1 MAKLNKFAQLYKQ
14 KVIYIYET
22 PLAMDEL
29 SNYFDPKTVWIDVTN
44 MPNVEVGYIQGVD
57 ESGNFVLKSPTSVS
71 QEENYMTPDEIY
83 YTIYYNIKLQR
94 EKYMNKIV
102 RKKAF
107 LDIDEPLRYS
117 AYNTEVDDEIKAVGQ
132 KIIDYMVNTNKK
144 IESYLKEKN
153 YTEQK
158 ITAEYLNKPFEDVI
172 KEIGL
177 NKFSI

>member
-29 SNYFDPKTVWIDVTN
+29 SNYFDPKTVWIDVTD

-107 LDIDEPLRYS
+107 VDIDEPLRYV
-117 AYNTEVDDEIKAVGQ
+117 NTDDEISAISK
-132 KIIDYMVNTNKK
+132 KILDYLTTTNKA

-177 NKFSI
+177 NEFSI

>member
-29 SNYFDPKTVWIDVTN
+29 SNYFDPKTVWVDVTD

-107 LDIDEPLRYS
+107 LDIDEPLRYV
-117 AYNTEVDDEIKAVGQ
+117 NTDDEISAISK
-132 KIIDYMVNTNKK
+132 KILDYLTTTNKA

-177 NKFSI
+177 NEFSI

>member
-29 SNYFDPKTVWIDVTN
+29 SNYFDPKTVWVDVTN

-57 ESGNFVLKSPTSVS
+57 ESGNFVLKSPMSVS

-107 LDIDEPLRYS
+107 LDINEPLRY
-117 AYNTEVDDEIKAVGQ
+117 ANTDDEISAISK
-132 KIIDYMVNTNKK
+132 KILDYLTTTNNA

-158 ITAEYLNKPFEDVI
+158 IIAEYLNKPFEEVI

-177 NKFSI
+177 NEFSI

>member
-107 LDIDEPLRYS
+107 LDINEPLRY
-117 AYNTEVDDEIKAVGQ
+117 ANTDDEISAISK
-132 KIIDYMVNTNKK
+132 KILDYLTTTNKA

-177 NKFSI
+177 NEFSI

>member
-29 SNYFDPKTVWIDVTN
+29 SNYFDPNTVWIDVTN

-107 LDIDEPLRYS
+107 LDINEPLRY
-117 AYNTEVDDEIKAVGQ
+117 ANTDDEISTISK
-132 KIIDYMVNTNKK
+132 KILDYLTTTNKA

-177 NKFSI
+177 NEFSI

>member
-1 MAKLNKFAQLYKQ
+1 MSKLNKFAQLYKQ

-29 SNYFDPKTVWIDVTN
+29 SNYFDPTTVWVDVTD

-107 LDIDEPLRYS
+107 LDIDEPLRYV
-117 AYNTEVDDEIKAVGQ
+117 NTDDEISAISK
-132 KIIDYMVNTNKK
+132 KILDYLTTTNKA

-177 NKFSI
+177 NEFSI

>member
-1 MAKLNKFAQLYKQ
+1 MSKLNKFAQLYKQ

-29 SNYFDPKTVWIDVTN
+29 SNYFDPHTVWVDVTD

-107 LDIDEPLRYS
+107 LDINEPLRY
-117 AYNTEVDDEIKAVGQ
+117 ANTDDEISAISK
-132 KIIDYMVNTNKK
+132 KILDYLTTTNKA

-177 NKFSI
+177 DEFSI

>member
-29 SNYFDPKTVWIDVTN
+29 SNYFDPTTVWVDVTD

-83 YTIYYNIKLQR
+83 YTSYYNIKLQR

-107 LDIDEPLRYS
+107 LDIDEPLRNV
-117 AYNTEVDDEIKAVGQ
+117 NTDDEISAISK
-132 KIIDYMVNTNKK
+132 KILDYLTTTNKA

-177 NKFSI
+177 NEFSI

>member
-107 LDIDEPLRYS
+107 LDINEPLRY
-117 AYNTEVDDEIKAVGQ
+117 ANTDDEISAISK
-132 KIIDYMVNTNKK
+132 KIIEYLTTTNKA

-177 NKFSI
+177 DEFSI

>member
-71 QEENYMTPDEIY
+71 QEENYMTPDALY
-83 YTIYYNIKLQR
+83 YTLYYNIKLQR
-94 EKYMNKIV
+94 EKYMNKVV

-107 LDIDEPLRYS
+107 LDIDEPLRY
-117 AYNTEVDDEIKAVGQ
+117 ANTDDEISA
-132 KIIDYMVNTNKK
+132 ISKK
-144 IESYLKEKN
+144 ILDYLTTTNTAIASYLKEKN

-158 ITAEYLNKPFEDVI
+158 IIAEYLNKPFEDVI

-177 NKFSI
+177 NEFSI

>member
-29 SNYFDPKTVWIDVTN
+29 SNYFDPHTVWVDVTD

-57 ESGNFVLKSPTSVS
+57 ESGNFVLKSPMSVS

-107 LDIDEPLRYS
+107 LDINEPLRY
-117 AYNTEVDDEIKAVGQ
+117 ANTDDEISTISK
-132 KIIDYMVNTNKK
+132 KILDYLTITNKV

-158 ITAEYLNKPFEDVI
+158 IIAEYLNKPFEDVI

-177 NKFSI
+177 NEFSI

>member
-29 SNYFDPKTVWIDVTN
+29 SNYFDPHTVWVDVTD

-57 ESGNFVLKSPTSVS
+57 ESGNFVLKSPMSVS

-107 LDIDEPLRYS
+107 LDINEPLRY
-117 AYNTEVDDEIKAVGQ
+117 ANTDDEISTISK
-132 KIIDYMVNTNKK
+132 KILDYLTITNKA

-153 YTEQK
+153 YTKQK
-158 ITAEYLNKPFEDVI
+158 IIAEYLNKPFEDVI

-177 NKFSI
+177 NEFSI

>member
-29 SNYFDPKTVWIDVTN
+29 SNYFDPKTVWVDVTD

-107 LDIDEPLRYS
+107 LDINEPLRY
-117 AYNTEVDDEIKAVGQ
+117 ANTDDEISTIRK
-132 KIIDYMVNTNKK
+132 KILDYLTTTNTA
-144 IESYLKEKN
+144 IESYIKEKN

-177 NKFSI
+177 DEFSI

>member
-29 SNYFDPKTVWIDVTN
+29 SNYFDPKTVWIDVTD

-107 LDIDEPLRYS
+107 LDINEPLRY
-117 AYNTEVDDEIKAVGQ
+117 ANTDDEISTISK
-132 KIIDYMVNTNKK
+132 KILDYLTTTNKA

-177 NKFSI
+177 NEFSI

>member
-1 MAKLNKFAQLYKQ
+1 MSKLNKFAQLYKQ

-29 SNYFDPKTVWIDVTN
+29 SNYFDPNTVWIDVAN

-57 ESGNFVLKSPTSVS
+57 ESGNFVLKSPMSVS

-107 LDIDEPLRYS
+107 LDINEPLRY
-117 AYNTEVDDEIKAVGQ
+117 ANTDDEISDISK
-132 KIIDYMVNTNKK
+132 KILDYLTTTNKA

-153 YTEQK
+153 YTKQK
-158 ITAEYLNKPFEDVI
+158 IIAEYLNKPFEDVI

-177 NKFSI
+177 NEFSI

>member
-29 SNYFDPKTVWIDVTN
+29 SNYFDPTTVWVDVTD

-57 ESGNFVLKSPTSVS
+57 ESGNFVLKSPMSVS

-107 LDIDEPLRYS
+107 LDINEPLRY
-117 AYNTEVDDEIKAVGQ
+117 ANTDDEISTISK
-132 KIIDYMVNTNKK
+132 KILDYLTTTNKA

-153 YTEQK
+153 YTKQK
-158 ITAEYLNKPFEDVI
+158 IIAEYLNKPFEDVI

-177 NKFSI
+177 NEFSI

>member
-29 SNYFDPKTVWIDVTN
+29 SNYFDPNTVWIDVTN

-102 RKKAF
+102 RKKSF
-107 LDIDEPLRYS
+107 LDINEPLRY
-117 AYNTEVDDEIKAVGQ
+117 ANTDDEISTISK
-132 KIIDYMVNTNKK
+132 KILDYLTTTNKA

-153 YTEQK
+153 YTKQK
-158 ITAEYLNKPFEDVI
+158 IIAEYLNKPFEDVI

-177 NKFSI
+177 NEFSI

>member
-29 SNYFDPKTVWIDVTN
+29 SNYFDPTTVWVDVTD

-107 LDIDEPLRYS
+107 LDIDEPLRNV
-117 AYNTEVDDEIKAVGQ
+117 NTDDEISAISK
-132 KIIDYMVNTNKK
+132 KILDYLTTTNKA

-177 NKFSI
+177 NEFSI

>member
-29 SNYFDPKTVWIDVTN
+29 SNYFDPKTVWIDVTD

-107 LDIDEPLRYS
+107 LDINEPLRY
-117 AYNTEVDDEIKAVGQ
+117 ANTDDEISAISK
-132 KIIDYMVNTNKK
+132 KILDYLTTTNKA
-144 IESYLKEKN
+144 IEAYLKEKN

-177 NKFSI
+177 NEFSI

>member
-107 LDIDEPLRYS
+107 LDINEPLRY
-117 AYNTEVDDEIKAVGQ
+117 ANTDDEISAISKKILDYLTTTDKA
-132 KIIDYMVNTNKK
+132 

-177 NKFSI
+177 DEFSI

>member
-29 SNYFDPKTVWIDVTN
+29 SNYFDPKTVWVDVTD

-107 LDIDEPLRYS
+107 LDINEPLRY
-117 AYNTEVDDEIKAVGQ
+117 ANTDDEISNISK
-132 KIIDYMVNTNKK
+132 KILDYLTTTNKA

-177 NKFSI
+177 DEFSI

>member
-29 SNYFDPKTVWIDVTN
+29 SNYFDPKTVWVDVTD

-107 LDIDEPLRYS
+107 LDIDEPLRY
-117 AYNTEVDDEIKAVGQ
+117 ANTDDEISTISK
-132 KIIDYMVNTNKK
+132 KILDYLTTTNKA

-158 ITAEYLNKPFEDVI
+158 IIAEYLNKPFEDVI

-177 NKFSI
+177 NEFSI

>member
-29 SNYFDPKTVWIDVTN
+29 SNYFDPKTVWVDVTD

-107 LDIDEPLRYS
+107 LDINEPLRY
-117 AYNTEVDDEIKAVGQ
+117 ANTDDEISAISK
-132 KIIDYMVNTNKK
+132 KIIEYLTTTNKA

-177 NKFSI
+177 DEFSI

>member
-29 SNYFDPKTVWIDVTN
+29 SNYFDPNTVWIDVTN

-107 LDIDEPLRYS
+107 LDINEPLRY
-117 AYNTEVDDEIKAVGQ
+117 ANTDDEISTISK
-132 KIIDYMVNTNKK
+132 KILDYLTTTNKA

-153 YTEQK
+153 YTKQK
-158 ITAEYLNKPFEDVI
+158 IIAEYLNKPFEDVI

-177 NKFSI
+177 NEFSI

>member
-29 SNYFDPKTVWIDVTN
+29 SNYFDPHTVWVDVTD

-107 LDIDEPLRYS
+107 LDINEPLRY
-117 AYNTEVDDEIKAVGQ
+117 ANTDDEISTISK
-132 KIIDYMVNTNKK
+132 KILDYLTTTNKA

-158 ITAEYLNKPFEDVI
+158 IIAEYLNKPFEDVI

-177 NKFSI
+177 NEFSI

>member
-29 SNYFDPKTVWIDVTN
+29 SNYFDPKTVWIDVTD

-57 ESGNFVLKSPTSVS
+57 ESGNFVLKSPMSVS

-107 LDIDEPLRYS
+107 LDINEPLRY
-117 AYNTEVDDEIKAVGQ
+117 ANTDDEISAISK
-132 KIIDYMVNTNKK
+132 KILDYLTTTNKA

-177 NKFSI
+177 NEFSI

>member
-29 SNYFDPKTVWIDVTN
+29 SNYFDPTTVWVDVTD

-107 LDIDEPLRYS
+107 LDIDEPLRY
-117 AYNTEVDDEIKAVGQ
+117 ANTDDEISAISK
-132 KIIDYMVNTNKK
+132 KILDYLTTTNKA

-153 YTEQK
+153 YTKQK

-177 NKFSI
+177 NEFSI

>member
-1 MAKLNKFAQLYKQ
+1 MVKLNKFAQLYKQ

-29 SNYFDPKTVWIDVTN
+29 SNYFDPKTVWIDVTD

-107 LDIDEPLRYS
+107 LDIDEPLRY
-117 AYNTEVDDEIKAVGQ
+117 ANTDDEISAISK
-132 KIIDYMVNTNKK
+132 KILDYLTTTNKA

-153 YTEQK
+153 YTDQK

-177 NKFSI
+177 DEFSI

>member
-1 MAKLNKFAQLYKQ
+1 MATLNKFAQLYKQ
-14 KVIYIYET
+14 KVIHIYET

-29 SNYFDPKTVWIDVTN
+29 SNYFDPNTVWIDVTN

-57 ESGNFVLKSPTSVS
+57 ESGNFVLKSPMSVS

-107 LDIDEPLRYS
+107 LDIDEPLRY
-117 AYNTEVDDEIKAVGQ
+117 ANTDDEISAISK
-132 KIIDYMVNTNKK
+132 KILDYLTTTNKA

-177 NKFSI
+177 NEFSI

>member
-107 LDIDEPLRYS
+107 LDINEPLRY
-117 AYNTEVDDEIKAVGQ
+117 ANTDDEISNISK
-132 KIIDYMVNTNKK
+132 KILDYLTTTNKA

-177 NKFSI
+177 NEFSI

>member
-29 SNYFDPKTVWIDVTN
+29 SNYFDPHTVWVDVTD

-107 LDIDEPLRYS
+107 LDINEPLRYD
-117 AYNTEVDDEIKAVGQ
+117 ANTDDEISAISK
-132 KIIDYMVNTNKK
+132 KILDYLTTTNNA

-158 ITAEYLNKPFEDVI
+158 IIAEYLNKPFEDVI

-177 NKFSI
+177 DEFSI